1 MANAL
6 ARTLPPWQNKM
17 LGLIDPDFAKAVV
30 AQGLQP
36 KDELWKLAVLLKYE
50 HFQAMQEM
58 IADEEK

>member
-1 MANAL
+1 
-6 ARTLPPWQNKM
+6 M